1 MNNLPLR
8 DSVSCN
14 VYTAVAASSNTR
26 VRDLTNVCTNDHVW
40 LDIFSF
46 VHSPVSAMKDF
57 ITNRTYA
64 CVDKKINE
72 RL

>member
-1 MNNLPLR
+1 MNSMTLR
-8 DSVSCN
+8 DSVSFN
-14 VYTAVAASSNTR
+14 VYTAVSASSNTR
-26 VRDLTNVCTNDHVW
+26 VKDLSNVCTNDDVW

-46 VHSPVSAMKDF
+46 VHSPVSKIKDF

>member
-1 MNNLPLR
+1 MTLR
-8 DSVSCN
+8 DSVNCN

-26 VRDLTNVCTNDHVW
+26 VKDLTNVCTNDDVW
-40 LDIFSF
+40 LDIFSCIL
-46 VHSPVSAMKDF
+46 SPVSEMKHF